1 MPRKSTSNNR
11 LRPTA
16 LFVALAFL
24 NASVTEAAI
33 TIPSLP
39 LQAINSAEPNIMMI
53 LDDSGSMQW
62 DYMPE
67 DINGKTNPINYI
79 YPTTTQ
85 IYGGAIYNNVTVD
98 TDATNRWTRML
109 RSSAVNKLYYDP
121 TITYLPWSN
130 QDGTLW
136 SDADPT
142 KAYHNPWLPGAGFRN
157 LTATKTDN
165 ATWIIDDGSNTAKY
179 INGSRTYYPATYF
192 IHKGGSIT
200 AAANYTTVQ
209 IAGTASIY
217 NKAPTR
223 TDCKKL
229 ANSCDYGEEIQNF
242 ANWYSYHR
250 SRILTARGG
259 IGRAFAN
266 QGSNIRVG
274 FAAINKS
281 ATNNTIDGVGNTRTV
296 ISGVRKF
303 SGSDRTAFFN
313 SLYSHPIPTM
323 GTPLRQAL
331 GDVGQ
336 YYSRAD
342 ALGPWSNTPG
352 VSGGGSE
359 LTCRQSY
366 SILMTDGYW
375 NGNGTTGDAA
385 GNADNTMGQNIIG
398 PNNPSYIYNPNAQE
412 NIPFKDT
419 YIGTLADVAMY
430 YWKTDLR
437 TGLANEVPQN
447 SSDPAFWQHM
457 VTFGVGLGVS
467 GGIDPVAAFKAITDK
482 TAINWPNPLPNPQ
495 TGTPAPNTALADDLL
510 HASVNGHGGYFSAQ
524 NPQQFANA
532 LTSTLNNISQ
542 RSGSASSIAANST
555 QISTNTKIF
564 NAKFDTSKWS
574 GELEA
579 IAITSTGVA
588 SSPSWSASSKIP
600 TPASRQIFT
609 RSGGNAIAFQW
620 TNLSASDKTALI
632 SSDVVDYIRGETGKE
647 QRYTNGTLRN
657 RLSLLGDI
665 VDSTP
670 AYVLDSDTIYVGA
683 NDGMLH
689 GFNANTG
696 VELFA
701 YIPSAVIPTLA
712 NLSSPSY
719 SHTYYVDGDIAVS
732 SKAQTSNRNYLV
744 SLLGRGG
751 KGLFA
756 LDVTNPTAFSTSDV
770 LWEYF
775 NIADNDL
782 GYMLGTPVI
791 AKMNNGSMVAIV
803 GNGYNSTNGKAVL
816 YVFDLASGTVIK
828 KFDTLVGS
836 DNGMGTP
843 GILDADSDGDIDYIY
858 GGDLKGNVWKIDV
871 SSANTA
877 TWDFSFKSG
886 STPQPLF
893 IAKDSSG
900 TVQPITTS
908 LTPVMDNV
916 AGDPN
921 FGKLFLFFGTGSY
934 FRSGDSTDTQIQTM
948 YGLIDT
954 NTQVSSRS
962 QLTQRS
968 VLDNGVFNVVVNGN
982 IVDTK
987 NVRTFSAAVSGDM
1000 IGKSGWYLDLKTS
1013 TGVAEGERVT
1023 TSAEVYSLAE
1033 PTLIFSSI
1041 IPVNDPC
1048 KPGGKGY
1055 LSALNPFTGGRL
1067 TVGFYDID
1075 NNNSFANDQLNGINI
1090 GSVDLGIGGLSK
1102 GKVIGNWLVAG
1113 GMTGKTAGTKINT
1126 GAKKTK
1132 RISWREIVRD

>member
-1 MPRKSTSNNR
+1 MPRKSTPANR
-11 LRPTA
+11 MRPTA
-16 LFVALAFL
+16 MFVALAFL
-24 NASVTEAAI
+24 NASVAEAAI
-33 TIPSLP
+33 TIPSIP

-67 DINGKTNPINYI
+67 DINGVTNPINYI

-85 IYGGAIYNNVTVD
+85 IYGGAIYGNNTVD
-98 TDATNRWTRML
+98 TNSNNRWVRIL
-109 RSSAVNKLYYDP
+109 RSAAHNKLYYDP
-121 TITYLPWSN
+121 TIRYIPWSN
-130 QDGTLW
+130 ADGTLW
-136 SDADPT
+136 GPPNQPVTDVPTPT
-142 KAYHNPWLPGAGFRN
+142 KAFHNPAITNAGYRDLTTN
-157 LTATKTDN
+157 VTETATWRNDN
-165 ATWIIDDGSNTAKY
+165 GTWTTQP
-179 INGSRTYYPATYF
+179 RTYFPATYF
-192 IHKGGSIT
+192 NYNGGPIT
-200 AAANYTTVQ
+200 AASSYTMVQ
-209 IAGTASIY
+209 ITPATLTYPKAAG
-217 NKAPTR
+217 R
-223 TDCKKL
+223 TDCVS
-229 ANSCDYGEEIQNF
+229 AATTCSYTEEIQNF
-242 ANWYSYHR
+242 TNWYSFYR
-250 SRILTARGG
+250 SRVLTARAG

-274 FAAINKS
+274 FAAINKAS
-281 ATNNTIDGVGNTRTV
+281 AAIDGVNTRTV

-303 SGSDRTAFFN
+303 TGADRTSFFT
-313 SLYSHPIPTM
+313 SLYSHPIPTL

-331 GDVGQ
+331 DDVGQ

-342 ALGPWSNTPG
+342 SRGPWSNTPG
-352 VSGGGSE
+352 FTGGGTE

-375 NGNGTTGDAA
+375 NGNGAQSTGGAA
-385 GNADNTMGQNIIG
+385 GNADNTAGQTISG
-398 PNNPSYIYNPNAQE
+398 PNNPNYTYNPNAIE
-412 NIPFKDT
+412 NTPFRDS
-419 YIGTLADVAMY
+419 YAGTLADVAMY

-437 TGLANEVPQN
+437 AGTTNGLANEVPPN

-467 GGIDPVAAFKAITDK
+467 GTISPTTAFANVATQ
-482 TAINWPNPLPNPQ
+482 TTNNWLNPTTNNQ
-495 TGTPAPNTALADDLL
+495 TLADDLL
-510 HASVNGHGGYFSAQ
+510 HAAVNGRGGYFSAQ

-588 SSPSWSASSKIP
+588 STPAWSASSLIP
-600 TPASRQIFT
+600 VATSRNIIT
-609 RSGGNAIAFQW
+609 RSGGNTVTFQW
-620 TNLSASDKTALI
+620 SNLSASDQASMI
-632 SSDVVDYIRGETGKE
+632 SSDIVDYIRGTRIKE
-647 QRYTNGTLRN
+647 QQNGGSLRN
-657 RLSLLGDI
+657 RQSVLGDI

-712 NLSSPSY
+712 NLSSPAY

-732 SKAQTSNRNYLV
+732 SKAQTNNRNYLV

-756 LDVTNPTAFSTSDV
+756 LDVTNPTTFSTSDV
-770 LWEYF
+770 MWEYF
-775 NIADNDL
+775 NTADNDL

-803 GNGYNSTNGKAVL
+803 GNGYNSTSGKAVL
-816 YVFDLASGTVIK
+816 YVFDLASGALIK
-828 KFDTLVGS
+828 KFDTLVGV

-843 GILDADSDGDIDYIY
+843 GLLDADSDGDIDYIY

-877 TWDFSFKSG
+877 IWDFSFKSG
-886 STPQPLF
+886 TTPQPLF
-893 IAKDSSG
+893 VAKDSSG

-916 AGDPN
+916 AGDAN
-921 FGKLFLFFGTGSY
+921 FGKLFLFFGTGAY

-968 VLDNGVFNVVVNGN
+968 VIDNGVFNVVVNGN

-1000 IGKSGWYLDLKTS
+1000 AGKSGWYLDLKTAA
-1013 TGVAEGERVT
+1013 GVAEGERVT
-1023 TSAEVYSLAE
+1023 TSAEVYVLAE

-1090 GSVDLGIGGLSK
+1090 GSIDLGIGGLSK

-1113 GMTGKTAGTKINT
+1113 GMTGKTGGAKVNT

>member
-1 MPRKSTSNNR
+1 MTRKSLHENR
-11 LRPTA
+11 LRPIA
-16 LFVALAFL
+16 LFLALAFL
-24 NASVTEAAI
+24 NTSAAEAAI
-33 TIPSLP
+33 TIPNIP

-67 DINGKTNPINYI
+67 DINGITNPINYI

-85 IYGGAIYNNVTVD
+85 IYGGSIYANYTVD
-98 TDATNRWTRML
+98 TNAANRWTRML
-109 RSSAVNKLYYDP
+109 RSSSINRLYYDP
-121 TITYLPWSN
+121 TITYTPWSN
-130 QDGTLW
+130 FDGTLW
-136 SDADPT
+136 AP
-142 KAYHNPWLPGAGFRN
+142 ANPLQAFHNPAIQGAGFRN
-157 LTATKTDN
+157 LTVNLTEN
-165 ATWIIDDGSNTAKY
+165 ATWMND
-179 INGSRTYYPATYF
+179 NGSYTTQNRTYYPATYF
-192 IHKGGSIT
+192 LYNGGTIT
-200 AAANYTTVQ
+200 AAASYTTVQ
-209 IAGTASIY
+209 IISTTPTY
-217 NKAPTR
+217 PKAATR
-223 TDCKKL
+223 TDCTTL
-229 ANSCDYGEEIQNF
+229 ANNCTYNEEIQNF

-250 SRILTARGG
+250 SRVLTARGG

-266 QGSNIRVG
+266 QGTNIRVG
-274 FAAINKS
+274 FAAINKGS
-281 ATNNTIDGVGNTRTV
+281 TAIDGVSARRV
-296 ISGVRKF
+296 VSGVRKF
-303 SGSDRTAFFN
+303 TGTDRSNFFTA
-313 SLYSHPIPTM
+313 LYGRTIPQQ

-331 GDVGQ
+331 DDVGQ

-352 VSGGGSE
+352 IAGGGTE

-375 NGNGTTGDAA
+375 NGNGASTAA
-385 GNADNTMGQNIIG
+385 AATNTDNTAGPTITG
-398 PNNPSYIYNPNAQE
+398 PNSQSFSYSAVS
-412 NIPFKDT
+412 PFRD
-419 YIGTLADVAMY
+419 GWSNTLADVAMY
-430 YWKTDLR
+430 YWKNDLR
-437 TGLANEVPQN
+437 SGLANEVPPN

-467 GGIDPVAAFKAITDK
+467 GTIDPTAAFTAISTG
-482 TAINWPNPLPNPQ
+482 TAINWPNPTTSNP
-495 TGTPAPNTALADDLL
+495 ALADDLL
-510 HASVNGHGGYFSAQ
+510 HAAVNGRGGYFSAQ

-588 SSPSWSASSKIP
+588 SSPSWSASSLIP
-600 TPASRQIFT
+600 TPTSRNIIT
-609 RSGGNAIAFQW
+609 RSGGSTVAFQW
-620 TNLSASDKTALI
+620 ANLSASDKTAMV
-632 SSDVVDYIRGETGKE
+632 SSDVVDYIRGTRTKE
-647 QRYTNGTLRN
+647 QQNGGPLRN
-657 RLSLLGDI
+657 RQAVLGDI

-712 NLSSPSY
+712 NLSSPAY
-719 SHTYYVDGDIAVS
+719 SHTYYVDGDIVVS
-732 SKAQTSNRNYLV
+732 SKAQTNNRNYLV

-756 LDVTNPTAFSTSDV
+756 LDVTNPTTFSTSDV
-770 LWEYF
+770 MWEYF
-775 NIADNDL
+775 NTADNDL

-803 GNGYNSTNGKAVL
+803 GNGYNSTSGKAVL
-816 YVFDLASGTVIK
+816 YVFDLASGALIK
-828 KFDTLVGS
+828 KFDTLVGV

-843 GILDADSDGDIDYIY
+843 GLLDADSDGDIDYIY

-877 TWDFSFKSG
+877 IWDFSFKSG
-886 STPQPLF
+886 TTPQPLF

-916 AGDPN
+916 AGDAN
-921 FGKLFLFFGTGSY
+921 FGKLFLFFGTGAY

-968 VLDNGVFNVVVNGN
+968 VIDNGVFNVVVNGN

-1000 IGKSGWYLDLKTS
+1000 AGKSGWYLDLKTAA
-1013 TGVAEGERVT
+1013 GVAEGERVT
-1023 TSAEVYSLAE
+1023 TSAEVYVLAE

-1090 GSVDLGIGGLSK
+1090 GSIDLGIGGLSK

-1113 GMTGKTAGTKINT
+1113 SMTGKTGGTKVNT

>member
-1 MPRKSTSNNR
+1 MTRKSIPAKHIHPVAMFVT
-11 LRPTA
+11 LA
-16 LFVALAFL
+16 LL
-24 NASVTEAAI
+24 NASLAEAAI
-33 TIPSLP
+33 TIPTIP

-67 DINGKTNPINYI
+67 DINGVTNPINYI

-85 IYGGAIYNNVTVD
+85 IYGGSIYANYTVD
-98 TDATNRWTRML
+98 TDAANRWTRML
-109 RSSAVNKLYYDP
+109 RSSSINKLYYDP
-121 TITYLPWSN
+121 AITYTPWSN
-130 QDGTLW
+130 YDGTLW
-136 SDADPT
+136 APANPLQ
-142 KAYHNPWLPGAGFRN
+142 AYHNPAIQGAGFRN
-157 LTATKTDN
+157 LTVNLTEN
-165 ATWIIDDGSNTAKY
+165 ATWMND
-179 INGSRTYYPATYF
+179 NGSYTTQNRTYYPATYF
-192 IHKGGSIT
+192 QYNGGSIT
-200 AAANYTTVQ
+200 AAGSYTTVK
-209 IAGTASIY
+209 IISTTATY
-217 NKAPTR
+217 PPTTPKATTR
-223 TDCKKL
+223 TDCTTL
-229 ANSCDYGEEIQNF
+229 ATKCTYAEEIQNF

-250 SRILTARGG
+250 SRVLTARGG

-266 QGSNIRVG
+266 QGTNIRVG
-274 FAAINKS
+274 FAAINKGS
-281 ATNNTIDGVGNTRTV
+281 TTIDGVSARTV
-296 ISGVRKF
+296 VSGVRKF
-303 SGSDRTAFFN
+303 TGAARTQFFTD
-313 SLYSHPIPTM
+313 LYGRTIPQQ

-331 GDVGQ
+331 DDVGQ

-352 VSGGGSE
+352 VAGGGTE

-366 SILMTDGYW
+366 AIMMTDGYW
-375 NGNGTTGDAA
+375 NGSAASTGAA
-385 GNADNTMGQNIIG
+385 RTNNDNTGATVEA
-398 PNNPSYIYNPNAQE
+398 PPPLTTPPTTVTSYTPANPFRDAWSN
-412 NIPFKDT
+412 
-419 YIGTLADVAMY
+419 TLADVAMY
-430 YWKTDLR
+430 YWKNDLR
-437 TGLANEVPQN
+437 TNLANEVPLN

-467 GGIDPVAAFKAITDK
+467 GTVSPTTAFANISTGIGV
-482 TAINWPNPLPNPQ
+482 NWPD
-495 TGTPAPNTALADDLL
+495 PNTGSNSALADDLL
-510 HASVNGHGGYFSAQ
+510 HASVNGRGGYFSAQ

-532 LTSTLNNISQ
+532 LTATLNNISQ

-564 NAKFDTSKWS
+564 NAKFDTGKWS

-579 IAITSTGVA
+579 IPITSTGVA
-588 SSPSWSASSKIP
+588 TSPVWSASSLIP
-600 TPASRQIFT
+600 AASSRNILT
-609 RSGGNAIAFQW
+609 RSGSSAVAFQW
-620 TNLSASDKTALI
+620 ANLSASDKTAMV
-632 SSDVVDYIRGETGKE
+632 SSDVVDYIRGTRTKE
-647 QRYTNGTLRN
+647 QQNGGSLRN
-657 RLSLLGDI
+657 RQSVLGDI

-670 AYVLDSDTIYVGA
+670 AYVLDSDSIYVGA

-712 NLSSPSY
+712 NLSSPAY
-719 SHTYYVDGDIAVS
+719 SHAYYVDGDIAVS

-756 LDVTNPTAFSTSDV
+756 LDITNPTTFSTTDV

-775 NIADNDL
+775 NSADNDL
-782 GYMLGTPVI
+782 GYMLGTPII

-803 GNGYNSTNGKAVL
+803 GNGYNSANGNAVM
-816 YVFDLASGTVIK
+816 YVFDLATGGVIK
-828 KFDTLVGS
+828 KFDTLVSS

-843 GILDADSDGDIDYIY
+843 GVLDADSDGDIDYIY

-871 SSANTA
+871 SSANPA
-877 TWDFSFKSG
+877 AWDFSFKSG
-886 STPQPLF
+886 STPQALF
-893 IAKDSSG
+893 VAKDSSG
-900 TVQPITTS
+900 SVQPITTS
-908 LTPVMDNV
+908 PTPVMDNV
-916 AGDPN
+916 AGDVN

-934 FRSGDSTDTQIQTM
+934 FRSTDSADTQVQTM

-954 NTQVSSRS
+954 NTPVSGRS

-968 VLDNGVFNVVVNGN
+968 VLANGVFNVVVNGN
-982 IVDTK
+982 VVDTK
-987 NVRTFSAAVSGDM
+987 NVRTFSAAVAGDM
-1000 IGKSGWYLDLKTS
+1000 IGKSGWYLDLKTA

-1023 TSAEVYSLAE
+1023 TSAEVYVLAE

-1041 IPVNDPC
+1041 IPINDPC

-1055 LSALNPFTGGRL
+1055 LSALSPFTGGRL

-1113 GMTGKTAGTKINT
+1113 GMTGKTGGAKINT

-1132 RISWREIVRD
+1132 RISWREIIRD

>member
-1 MPRKSTSNNR
+1 MTRKPTPENR
-11 LRPTA
+11 LRPMA
-16 LFVALAFL
+16 LFVTLAFL
-24 NASVTEAAI
+24 NASVAEAAI
-33 TIPSLP
+33 TIPSVP

-67 DINGKTNPINYI
+67 DINGVINPINYI
-79 YPTTTQ
+79 YPTTTA
-85 IYGGAIYNNVTVD
+85 IYGGAIYGNATVD
-98 TDATNRWTRML
+98 TDSTNRWVRIL
-109 RSSAVNKLYYDP
+109 RSAAHNKLYYDP
-121 TITYLPWSN
+121 TIRYIPWSN
-130 QDGTLW
+130 ADGTLW
-136 SDADPT
+136 GPPNQPLANVPT
-142 KAYHNPWLPGAGFRN
+142 PTIAFHNPANIGAGSRN
-157 LTATKTDN
+157 LTANITET
-165 ATWIIDDGSNTAKY
+165 ATWRND
-179 INGSRTYYPATYF
+179 NGTWTTQARTYFPATYF
-192 IHKGGSIT
+192 NYNGGPI
-200 AAANYTTVQ
+200 AAAGSYTMVQ
-209 IAGTASIY
+209 ITPATPTYPKAAG
-217 NKAPTR
+217 R
-223 TDCKKL
+223 TDCVS
-229 ANSCDYGEEIQNF
+229 AATTCNYTEEIQNF
-242 ANWYSYHR
+242 TNWYSFYR
-250 SRILTARGG
+250 SRVLTARAG

-274 FAAINKS
+274 FAAINKG
-281 ATNNTIDGVGNTRTV
+281 AAAVDGVSTRNV
-296 ISGVRKF
+296 VSGVRKF
-303 SGSDRTAFFN
+303 TGTAISQFFTDLYGRT
-313 SLYSHPIPTM
+313 IPTQ

-331 GDVGQ
+331 DDVGQ

-352 VSGGGSE
+352 VAGGGSE

-375 NGNGTTGDAA
+375 NGNGASTAA
-385 GNADNTMGQNIIG
+385 ATANTDNTNGPTITG
-398 PNNPSYIYNPNAQE
+398 PNSQTYTYSAVS
-412 NIPFKDT
+412 PFRD
-419 YIGTLADVAMY
+419 GWNNTLSDVAMY
-430 YWKTDLR
+430 YWKNDLR
-437 TGLANEVPQN
+437 TGLVNEVPPN
-447 SSDPAFWQHM
+447 ASDPAFWQHM

-467 GGIDPVAAFKAITDK
+467 GTINPTAAFLAISTGA
-482 TAINWPNPLPNPQ
+482 AINWPNPTSSNP
-495 TGTPAPNTALADDLL
+495 ALADDLV
-510 HASVNGHGGYFSAQ
+510 HASINGRGGYFSAQ
-524 NPQQFANA
+524 NPQQFASA

-588 SSPSWSASSKIP
+588 STPSWSASSLIP
-600 TPASRQIFT
+600 APTSRNIIT
-609 RSGGNAIAFQW
+609 RSGGSAVAFQW
-620 TNLSASDKTALI
+620 GNLSASDKTAMI
-632 SSDVVDYIRGETGKE
+632 SSDVVDYIRGMRISE
-647 QRYTNGTLRN
+647 QQNGGALRN
-657 RLSLLGDI
+657 RQTVLGDI

-696 VELFA
+696 IELFA

-712 NLSSPSY
+712 NLSSPTY
-719 SHTYYVDGDIAVS
+719 SHAYYVDGDIAVS

-756 LDVTNPTAFSTSDV
+756 LDVTNPTTFATSDV
-770 LWEYF
+770 MWEYF
-775 NIADNDL
+775 NSADNDL
-782 GYMLGTPVI
+782 GYMLGTPII

-803 GNGYNSTNGKAVL
+803 GNGYNSISGKALL
-816 YVFDLASGTVIK
+816 YVFDLTSGALIK
-828 KFDTLVGS
+828 KFDTLVGT

-843 GILDADSDGDIDYIY
+843 GVLDVDSDGDIDYIY

-871 SSANTA
+871 SSANTTA
-877 TWDFSFKSG
+877 WDFSFKSG
-886 STPQPLF
+886 TTPQPLF
-893 IAKDSSG
+893 IAKDGSG
-900 TVQPITTS
+900 TAQPITTS

-916 AGDPN
+916 AGDAN
-921 FGKLFLFFGTGSY
+921 FGKLFLFFGTGAY
-934 FRSGDSTDTQIQTM
+934 FRSTDSADTQVQTM

-954 NTQVSSRS
+954 NVQISSRS
-962 QLTQRS
+962 LLTQRS
-968 VLDNGVFNVVVNGN
+968 VLSNGLFSGK
-982 IVDTK
+982 D
-987 NVRTFSAAVSGDM
+987 VRTFSAAVSGDM
-1000 IGKSGWYLDLKTS
+1000 VGKSGWYLDLKTAA
-1013 TGVAEGERVT
+1013 GVAQGERVT
-1023 TSAEVYSLAE
+1023 TSAEVLMLAE

-1041 IPVNDPC
+1041 IPINDPC
-1048 KPGGKGY
+1048 KPGGNGY

-1090 GSVDLGIGGLSK
+1090 GSIDLGIGGLSK

-1132 RISWREIVRD
+1132 RISWREIIRD

>member
-1 MPRKSTSNNR
+1 MTRKSTPDYR
-11 LRPTA
+11 LRPIA
-16 LFVALAFL
+16 LFAALALL
-24 NASVTEAAI
+24 NASVAEAAI
-33 TIPSLP
+33 TIPSIP

-67 DINGKTNPINYI
+67 DINGVANPINYI

-85 IYGGAIYNNVTVD
+85 IYGGSIYNNVTVD
-98 TDATNRWTRML
+98 TNAANRWTRML

-130 QDGTLW
+130 YDGTLW
-136 SDADPT
+136 ANANPLQ
-142 KAYHNPWLPGAGFRN
+142 AYHNPAIQGAGFRN
-157 LTATKTDN
+157 LTVNLTEN
-165 ATWIIDDGSNTAKY
+165 ATWMNDNGSYTTQ
-179 INGSRTYYPATYF
+179 SRTYYPATYF
-192 IHKGGSIT
+192 IYNGGSIT
-200 AAANYTTVQ
+200 SAASYTTVQ
-209 IAGTASIY
+209 VTGAASTY
-217 NKAPTR
+217 AKAATR
-223 TDCKKL
+223 TDCKNL
-229 ANSCDYGEEIQNF
+229 ANRCDYGEEIQNF

-250 SRILTARGG
+250 SRVLTARGG

-266 QGSNIRVG
+266 QGTNIRAG
-274 FAAINKS
+274 FAAINKP
-281 ATNNTIDGVGNTRTV
+281 AGTVPIDGVLTRTV
-296 ISGVRKF
+296 VSGVRKF
-303 SGSDRTAFFN
+303 TGAARTQFFTD
-313 SLYSHPIPTM
+313 LYGRTIPQQ

-331 GDVGQ
+331 DDVGQ
-336 YYSRAD
+336 YYSRTD

-352 VSGGGSE
+352 VAGGGTE

-375 NGNGTTGDAA
+375 NGNGAQSAGGAA
-385 GNADNTMGQNIIG
+385 GNADNTAGQTITG
-398 PNNPSYIYNPNAQE
+398 PNNPSYTYNPNAIE
-412 NIPFKDT
+412 NTPFRDN
-419 YIGTLADVAMY
+419 YAGTLADVAMY

-437 TGLANEVPQN
+437 TGLANEVPPN

-467 GGIDPVAAFKAITDK
+467 GTISPTTAFANVATQ
-482 TAINWPNPLPNPQ
+482 TTNNWLNPTTNNQ
-495 TGTPAPNTALADDLL
+495 TLADDLL
-510 HASVNGHGGYFSAQ
+510 HAAVNGRGGYFSAQ

-588 SSPSWSASSKIP
+588 ATPSWSASSLIP
-600 TPASRQIFT
+600 TPTSRTILT
-609 RSGGNAIAFQW
+609 RSGGSTVTFQW
-620 TNLSASDKTALI
+620 SNLSASDKTSMV
-632 SSDVVDYIRGETGKE
+632 SSDIVDYIRGTRTKE
-647 QRYTNGTLRN
+647 QQNGGSLRN
-657 RLSLLGDI
+657 RQSILGDI

-670 AYVLDSDTIYVGA
+670 AYVLDSDTIYIGA

-701 YIPSAVIPTLA
+701 YIPSTVIPTLA
-712 NLSSPSY
+712 NLSSPTY

-732 SKAQTSNRNYLV
+732 SKVQTNNRNYLV

-756 LDVTNPTAFSTSDV
+756 LDVTNPTAFGTSDV

-775 NIADNDL
+775 NTADNDL

-803 GNGYNSTNGKAVL
+803 GNGYNSTSGKAVL
-816 YVFDLASGTVIK
+816 YVFDLASGALIK
-828 KFDTLVGS
+828 KFDTLVGT

-843 GILDADSDGDIDYIY
+843 GLLDADSDGDIDYIY

-886 STPQPLF
+886 TTPQPLF

-916 AGDPN
+916 AGDAN

-934 FRSGDSTDTQIQTM
+934 FRSSDSTDTQIQTM

-968 VLDNGVFNVVVNGN
+968 VIDNGVFNVVVNGN

-1000 IGKSGWYLDLKTS
+1000 AGKSGWYLDLKTAA
-1013 TGVAEGERVT
+1013 GVAEGERVT
-1023 TSAEVYSLAE
+1023 TSAEVYVLAE

-1055 LSALNPFTGGRL
+1055 LSALSPFTGGRL

>member
-1 MPRKSTSNNR
+1 MTRKSTPDNR
-11 LRPTA
+11 LRPIA
-16 LFVALAFL
+16 LFLAVAFL
-24 NASVTEAAI
+24 NVSVAEAAI
-33 TIPSLP
+33 TIPSIP

-67 DINGKTNPINYI
+67 DINGVTTPINYI
-79 YPTTTQ
+79 YPTTTA
-85 IYGGAIYNNVTVD
+85 IYGGAIYGNNTVD
-98 TDATNRWTRML
+98 TNPNNRWVRIL
-109 RSSAVNKLYYDP
+109 RSAAHNKLYYDP
-121 TITYLPWSN
+121 TIYYAPWSN
-130 QDGTLW
+130 ADGTLW
-136 SDADPT
+136 GPPNQPATSVPT
-142 KAYHNPWLPGAGFRN
+142 PTIAFHNPAITTAGSRN
-157 LTATKTDN
+157 LTVNITET
-165 ATWIIDDGSNTAKY
+165 ATWRNDDGSWTTQP
-179 INGSRTYYPATYF
+179 RTYFPATYF
-192 IHKGGSIT
+192 NYNGGSIT
-200 AAANYTTVQ
+200 AAGSYTMVQ
-209 IAGTASIY
+209 ITPATPTYPKAAG
-217 NKAPTR
+217 R
-223 TDCKKL
+223 TDCVS
-229 ANSCDYGEEIQNF
+229 AATTCSYTEEIKNF
-242 ANWYSYHR
+242 TNWYSFYR
-250 SRILTARGG
+250 SRVLTARAG

-266 QGSNIRVG
+266 QGTNIRVG
-274 FAAINKS
+274 FAAINK
-281 ATNNTIDGVGNTRTV
+281 AANTVDGVTNTRTV

-303 SGSDRTAFFN
+303 SGADRTAFFN
-313 SLYSHPIPTM
+313 SLYIHTIPTM

-331 GDVGQ
+331 DDVGR

-352 VSGGGSE
+352 VAGGGTE

-375 NGNGTTGDAA
+375 NGAGASTAAAAANTDNAGATVEAPPPITTPP
-385 GNADNTMGQNIIG
+385 TTVTSYT
-398 PNNPSYIYNPNAQE
+398 PSNPFRDGWSN
-412 NIPFKDT
+412 
-419 YIGTLADVAMY
+419 TLADVAMY
-430 YWKTDLR
+430 YWKNDLR
-437 TGLANEVPQN
+437 TNLANEVPPN

-457 VTFGVGLGVS
+457 VTFGVGLGVAGTIS
-467 GGIDPVAAFKAITDK
+467 PTTAFANISTGVAV
-482 TAINWPNPLPNPQ
+482 NWPNPTSGNP
-495 TGTPAPNTALADDLL
+495 ALADDLL
-510 HASVNGHGGYFSAQ
+510 HASVNGRGGYFSAQ
-524 NPQQFANA
+524 NPQQFASA

-588 SSPSWSASSKIP
+588 ATPSWSASSLIP
-600 TPASRQIFT
+600 TATSRNIIT
-609 RSGGNAIAFQW
+609 RSGGSTVAFQW
-620 TNLSASDKTALI
+620 ANLSASDKTAMV
-632 SSDVVDYIRGETGKE
+632 SSDVVDYIRGTRTKE
-647 QRYTNGTLRN
+647 QQNGGSLRN
-657 RLSLLGDI
+657 RQSVLGDI

-712 NLSSPSY
+712 NLSSPAY

-732 SKAQTSNRNYLV
+732 SKAQTNNRNYLV

-756 LDVTNPTAFSTSDV
+756 LDVTNPTTFTTGDV
-770 LWEYF
+770 MWEYF
-775 NIADNDL
+775 NTTDNDL

-803 GNGYNSTNGKAVL
+803 GNGYNSTSGKAVL
-816 YVFDLASGTVIK
+816 YVFDLASGALIK
-828 KFDTLVGS
+828 KFDTLVS
-836 DNGMGTP
+836 ADNGMGTP
-843 GILDADSDGDIDYIY
+843 GVLDSDSDGDIDYIY

-886 STPQPLF
+886 TTPQPLF
-893 IAKDSSG
+893 VAKDSLG

-916 AGDPN
+916 AGDAN
-921 FGKLFLFFGTGSY
+921 FGKLFLFFGTGAY
-934 FRSGDSTDTQIQTM
+934 FRSGDSTDTQIQSM

-962 QLTQRS
+962 QLTQRN
-968 VLDNGVFNVVVNGN
+968 VIDNGVFNVVVNGN

-1000 IGKSGWYLDLKTS
+1000 AGKSGWYLDLKTY

-1023 TSAEVYSLAE
+1023 TSAEVYVLAE

-1067 TVGFYDID
+1067 TVGFYDVD

-1090 GSVDLGIGGLSK
+1090 GSIDLGIGGLSK

-1113 GMTGKTAGTKINT
+1113 GMTGKTGGTKINT